1 MHKPRSSL
9 AIALQD
15 YTGPRPGVALTI
27 AAVALIAAL
36 IVGVVHVI
44 TLGRAG
50 TVIEE
55 GQRTIRTLHSYNA
68 ALEVWRQFGE
78 GVPEEEMPPQQIRLR
93 DSIALALGRN
103 LRALQED
110 LSDPIDRDLVAT
122 VIAELPVGRGAGDA
136 AGLSQAG
143 RGAMIVL
150 TARQDSALF
159 RAASDYQQSQFLA
172 AAVIIL
178 TVIAAGVLI
187 IPMSWLYVR
196 HKRGVPPGM

>member
-78 GVPEEEMPPQQIRLR
+78 GIAEEEMPPQQIRLR

-103 LRALQED
+103 LRALRED
-110 LSDPIDRDLVAT
+110 LSDPIDRDLVST
-122 VIAELPVGRGAGDA
+122 VIAELPMGRGAGDA
-136 AGLSQAG
+136 VELSQAG

-196 HKRGVPPGM
+196 YKRGVPPGM